1 LANFI
6 SERLKRNMQQIVRHI
21 RGLVDTIEE
30 NLSDDINILQLARS
44 FGISPWHFQRLFK
57 ALTGDTLGGYVRGRR
72 LTEAVRL
79 LTETELAV
87 IDISYSVGF
96 NSHEAFTRSFKS
108 YFGQAPQ
115 DFRKNRPSVILNEK
129 PLLDTALVRHL
140 REEVNLEPL
149 IVTTPQQTVVGMD
162 TPIPSPFL
170 AGESYCESL
179 WPAWMTL
186 LKRQGEIKHRQA
198 AKFYGITAS
207 ASGNFTEDALH
218 YISGVPVA
226 SAKNIPIGMVTHAFP
241 EQLVAM
247 FKMESI
253 DIETADRTMNYIYGY
268 WLPNSPYDRGTG
280 SDYELFEETKGFI
293 DPGLG
298 SHYVIPIIHKA

>member
-1 LANFI
+1 
-6 SERLKRNMQQIVRHI
+6 MQPTI
-21 RGLVDTIEE
+21 RYIQGLVDNIEE
-30 NLSDDINILQLARS
+30 NLSDNINIPQLARS
-44 FGISPWHFQRLFK
+44 FNISPWHFQRLFK

-79 LTETELAV
+79 LTETKLAI

-108 YFGQAPQ
+108 YFGQTPQ

-129 PLLDTALVRHL
+129 PLLDAALVRHL
-140 REEVNLEPL
+140 REEVGLEPV
-149 IVTTPQQTVVGMD
+149 IITTPQQTVVGMD

-170 AGESYCESL
+170 TDESYCESL

-186 LKRQGEIKHRQA
+186 LKRQAEIKHRQA

-218 YISGVPVA
+218 FISGVPVT
-226 SAKNIPIGMVTHAFP
+226 SAKSIPSGMVAHTFP

-253 DIETADRTMNYIYGY
+253 DTETADRTINYIYGY
-268 WLPNSPYDRGTG
+268 WLPSSPYDRGTG
-280 SDYELFEETKGFI
+280 SDYELFEETEGFI

-298 SHYVIPIIHKA
+298 SHYVIPIIRKS